1 MSTRDYNKHIVST
14 TQPPIGKPGDEWYNP
29 TTNFLYKVFAN
40 SGTTLVWQQ
49 IPSTNVTGTAST
61 ATAGISTASVTII
74 AVTDETSNVTV
85 STARMSFRAPVAMAL
100 SATPRATLATASSS
114 GLVVCDIKLNGTSIL
129 NATNKLS
136 IDATELS
143 SVTAATATSLVTTAI
158 PDDGLITIDI
168 TSAGTG
174 AKGLKIVLYS

>member
-1 MSTRDYNKHIVST
+1 MSTRDYNKHTVST

-49 IPSTNVTGTAST
+49 IPSTNVTGTASSSS
-61 ATAGISTASVTII
+61 AISTASVTII

-114 GLVVCDIKLNGTSIL
+114 GLVTCDIKLNGTSIL

-174 AKGLKIVLYS
+174 AKGLKIVFYS